1 MRSSATFHNARTS
14 GGGRTEN
21 VPSNLTNQVPLQL
34 LPKKR
39 LSSQM
44 EDPFLNQ
51 LASSPNKQLTTM
63 DQPMDQTF
71 ELVESSPVPN
81 SGKTS
86 EFYMWGYSP
95 DFNMKKNDD
104 EVSEIA
110 AGPEMRDAPVDQQL
124 IALIKKVKEV
134 NEEGRGSGRGVL
146 TLEQVDELAE
156 DLNITQETI
165 YDQTLADL

>member
-1 MRSSATFHNARTS
+1 
-14 GGGRTEN
+14 
-21 VPSNLTNQVPLQL
+21 
-34 LPKKR
+34 
-39 LSSQM
+39 M